1 MLRMK
6 WLQRKIY
13 LLIGTL
19 VLIFSPDFT
28 KAQAYAIGSTTITFN
43 DASRS
48 RPIETKIFYPSDIGG
63 VDEVVASGQFPVLVL
78 GHGFLMGWDSY
89 QIYWEELVPEGHIVC
104 LPTTESGPLPSHGD
118 FGQDISF
125 IIAAMQEEGLNAN
138 SLFYN
143 AVSSQAV
150 VMGHSMGG
158 GSSVLSASA
167 SPLVTAMVNFAA
179 AETNPSAISAA
190 SSITVPSVIFSGDDD
205 CVTPEAQNQDLM
217 YDNLASSC
225 KYQIS
230 IINGAHCLFA
240 NSNAVCSLGETFCNP
255 SLSIMRE
262 EQLDIVFSFLKP
274 WLKATLLNDA
284 IAQAEFSDSLQTST
298 RVNVKQLCMATNL
311 ERDFSQEEWRAD
323 YHRSEGRLSVIC
335 SDEMLEGEIEVYTL
349 TGSRVHKTEI
359 RASHSSYDISSWSEG
374 VYVILVTGVKNSK
387 VSQLIIR

>member
-1 MLRMK
+1 MHRMK
-6 WLQRKIY
+6 WLQGKFF
-13 LLIGTL
+13 LLIGIA
-19 VLIFSPDFT
+19 VLAFIPSFT
-28 KAQAYAIGSTTITFN
+28 RAQAYAIGSTTITFN

-48 RPIETKIFYPSDIGG
+48 RPIETKIFYPSDVGG
-63 VDEVVASGQFPVLVL
+63 IDEVIAPGQFPVLVL

-89 QIYWEELVPEGHIVC
+89 QVYWEELVPEGHIVC

-118 FGQDISF
+118 FGQDLSF
-125 IIAAMQEEGLNAN
+125 IIAAMQEAGLNAN

-190 SSITVPSVIFSGDDD
+190 SSIIVPSIIFSGDDD
-205 CVTPEAQNQDLM
+205 CVTPEAQNQNPI
-217 YDNLASSC
+217 YNNLASSC
-225 KYQIS
+225 KYQVS

-240 NSNAVCSLGETFCNP
+240 DNNSVCSLGETFCNP
-255 SLSIMRE
+255 TLSITRE

-284 IAQAEFSDSLQTST
+284 IAQTEFRDSLQAST
-298 RVNVKQLCMATNL
+298 RVSVRQSCETTGIVS
-311 ERDFSQEEWRAD
+311 DVCQDEWRA
-323 YHRSEGRLSVIC
+323 HHNRSRGILSLSCTEAILGGYV
-335 SDEMLEGEIEVYTL
+335 EVVSL
-349 TGSRVHKTEI
+349 SGSRVLSARINTSLSEFEV
-359 RASHSSYDISSWSEG
+359 SHWPRGFYLLHVFGPKDVG
-374 VYVILVTGVKNSK
+374 GFQVLV
-387 VSQLIIR
+387 R

>member
-1 MLRMK
+1 MK
-6 WLQRKIY
+6 WLQGKIF

-19 VLIFSPDFT
+19 VLIFSPACT

-48 RPIETKIFYPSDIGG
+48 RLIESMIFYPSDIGG
-63 VDEVVASGQFPVLVL
+63 VDEVIASGQFPVLVL

-89 QIYWEELVPEGHIVC
+89 QVYWEELVPEGHIVC

-118 FGQDISF
+118 FGQDLSF

-158 GSSVLSASA
+158 GSSVLSASS

-190 SSITVPSVIFSGDDD
+190 SSINVPSLIFSGDDD
-205 CVTPEAQNQDLM
+205 CVTPEAQNQDPI
-217 YDNLASSC
+217 YNNLASSC
-225 KYQIS
+225 KYQVS
-230 IINGAHCLFA
+230 IISGAHCLFA

-255 SLSIMRE
+255 SLSITRE

-284 IAQAEFSDSLQTST
+284 IAQTEFRDSLQAST
-298 RVNVKQLCMATNL
+298 RVSVRQSCETTGIVS
-311 ERDFSQEEWRAD
+311 DVCQDEWRAH
-323 YHRSEGRLSVIC
+323 YNRSEGILSLSC
-335 SDEMLEGEIEVYTL
+335 TEAMLGGYVEVL
-349 TGSRVHKTEI
+349 SLSGSRILSARIKTSLAEFDVSFWPRGFYLLHI
-359 RASHSSYDISSWSEG
+359 IGPKDSG
-374 VYVILVTGVKNSK
+374 GFQVLV
-387 VSQLIIR
+387 R

>member
-6 WLQRKIY
+6 WLQGKIF

-19 VLIFSPDFT
+19 VLIFSPACT

-63 VDEVVASGQFPVLVL
+63 VDEVVALGQFPVLVL

-89 QIYWEELVPEGHIVC
+89 QVYWEELVPEGYIVC

-118 FGQDISF
+118 FGQDMSF
-125 IIAAMQEEGLNAN
+125 IIAAMQEEGLNVN

-158 GSSVLSASA
+158 GSSVLSASS
-167 SPLVTAMVNFAA
+167 SPLVTAIVNFAA

-190 SSITVPSVIFSGDDD
+190 SSINVPSLIFSGDDD
-205 CVTPEAQNQDLM
+205 CVTPEAQNQDPI
-217 YDNLASSC
+217 YNNLASSC
-225 KYQIS
+225 KYQVS
-230 IINGAHCLFA
+230 IISGAHCLFA

-255 SLSIMRE
+255 TLSITRD
-262 EQLDIVFSFLKP
+262 EQMDIVFSFLKP
-274 WLKATLLNDA
+274 WLKSTLLNDA
-284 IAQAEFSDSLQTST
+284 IAQTEFSDSLQASP
-298 RVNVKQLCMATNL
+298 RVNIKQSCETTGIV
-311 ERDFSQEEWRAD
+311 RDVSQDQWKA
-323 YHRSEGRLSVIC
+323 YYNRSEGRLSLTC
-335 SDEMLEGEIEVYTL
+335 SDEMLGGDIEVYNL
-349 TGSRVHKTEI
+349 NGLRVLKTEI
-359 RASHSSYDISSWSEG
+359 RAFNTNYDISSWSEG
-374 VYVILVTGVKNSK
+374 VYVVLVSGVKNSK
-387 VSQLIIR
+387 AHQLIIR

>member
-6 WLQRKIY
+6 WLQGKIF
-13 LLIGTL
+13 LLIGIA
-19 VLIFSPDFT
+19 VLAFIPSFT
-28 KAQAYAIGSTTITFN
+28 RAQAYAIGSTTITFN

-48 RPIETKIFYPSDIGG
+48 RSIETKIFYPSNVGG
-63 VDEVVASGQFPVLVL
+63 IDEVIALGQFPVLVL

-89 QIYWEELVPEGHIVC
+89 QVYWEELVPEGHIVC

-118 FGQDISF
+118 FGQDMSF
-125 IIAAMQEEGLNAN
+125 IIAAMQEAGLNAN

-190 SSITVPSVIFSGDDD
+190 SSITVPSIIFSGDDD
-205 CVTPEAQNQDLM
+205 CVTPEAQNQNPI
-217 YDNLASSC
+217 YNNLASSC
-225 KYQIS
+225 KYQVS

-255 SLSIMRE
+255 TLSITRE

-274 WLKATLLNDA
+274 WLKATLLNDVT
-284 IAQAEFSDSLQTST
+284 AQTAFSNSLQASTS
-298 RVNVKQLCMATNL
+298 VNVRQSCEATGIESDL
-311 ERDFSQEEWRAD
+311 SQEQWRAH
-323 YHRSEGRLSVIC
+323 YNRSEGKLSLAC
-335 SDEMLEGEIEVYTL
+335 SDEMLGGYLEVYNL
-349 TGSRVHKTEI
+349 TSSRVLRTEI
-359 RASHSSYDISSWSEG
+359 RTCNTSYDISSWSEG
-374 VYVILVTGVKNSK
+374 VYVILVNGVKNSK
-387 VSQLIIR
+387 VYQLVIQ

>member
-6 WLQRKIY
+6 WLQGKIF

-19 VLIFSPDFT
+19 VLIFSPACT

-48 RPIETKIFYPSDIGG
+48 RPIETKIFYPSDVGG
-63 VDEVVASGQFPVLVL
+63 VDATIASDQFPVLVL

-89 QIYWEELVPEGHIVC
+89 QVYWEELVPEGYIVC

-118 FGQDISF
+118 FGQDLSF

-138 SLFYN
+138 SLFYD

-190 SSITVPSVIFSGDDD
+190 SSITVPSLIFSGDDD

-230 IINGAHCLFA
+230 IMNGAHCLFA
-240 NSNAVCSLGETFCNP
+240 NNNAFCSLGETFCNP
-255 SLSIMRE
+255 SLSITRE

-284 IAQAEFSDSLQTST
+284 IAQAEFNDSLQAST
-298 RVNVKQLCMATNL
+298 RVNVKQSCETTGIV
-311 ERDFSQEEWRAD
+311 RDVSQDQWKA
-323 YHRSEGRLSVIC
+323 YYNRSEGRLSLTC
-335 SDEMLEGEIEVYTL
+335 SDEMLGGDIEVYNL
-349 TGSRVHKTEI
+349 NGLRVLKTEI
-359 RASHSSYDISSWSEG
+359 RAFNTNYDISSWSEG
-374 VYVILVTGVKNSK
+374 VYVVLVSGVKNSK
-387 VSQLIIR
+387 AHQLIIR

>member
-6 WLQRKIY
+6 WLQGKIV
-13 LLIGTL
+13 LSIGTL
-19 VLIFSPDFT
+19 VLIFSPACT
-28 KAQAYAIGSTTITFN
+28 KAQTYAIGSTTITFN

-63 VDEVVASGQFPVLVL
+63 VDEVIASGQFPVLVL
-78 GHGFLMGWDSY
+78 GHGFLMSWDSY

-125 IIAAMQEEGLNAN
+125 IIAAMQEEGLNTN

-158 GSSVLSASA
+158 GSAVLSASA

-190 SSITVPSVIFSGDDD
+190 SSITVPSLIFSGNDD

-255 SLSIMRE
+255 TLSITRE
-262 EQLDIVFSFLKP
+262 EQLDIVISFLKP
-274 WLKATLLNDA
+274 WLKATLLNDG
-284 IAQAEFSDSLQTST
+284 IAQTEFSDSLQAST
-298 RVNVKQLCMATNL
+298 RVNIRQSCIATNTESDISQDQWMAYYNRL
-311 ERDFSQEEWRAD
+311 EGS
-323 YHRSEGRLSVIC
+323 LSLVC
-335 SDEMLEGEIEVYTL
+335 SDAVLGGDVEVYTL
-349 TGSRVHKTEI
+349 TGSRVLKSEI
-359 RASHSSYDISSWSEG
+359 RTYNSSYEISSWAEG
-374 VYVILVTGVKNSK
+374 VYVILINGVKK
-387 VSQLIIR
+387 PKAHQLVIR

>member
-1 MLRMK
+1 MRRMK
-6 WLQRKIY
+6 WLQGKIF
-13 LLIGTL
+13 LLIGIA
-19 VLIFSPDFT
+19 VLAFIPSFT
-28 KAQAYAIGSTTITFN
+28 RAQAYAIGSTTITFN

-48 RPIETKIFYPSDIGG
+48 RPIETKIFYPSDVGG
-63 VDEVVASGQFPVLVL
+63 IDEVIAPGQFPVLVL

-89 QIYWEELVPEGHIVC
+89 QVYWEELVPEGHIVC

-118 FGQDISF
+118 FGQDLSF
-125 IIAAMQEEGLNAN
+125 IIAAMQEAGLNAN

-190 SSITVPSVIFSGDDD
+190 SSITVPSIIFSGDDD
-205 CVTPEAQNQDLM
+205 CVTPEAQNQ
-217 YDNLASSC
+217 YPIYNNLASSC
-225 KYQIS
+225 KYQVS

-240 NSNAVCSLGETFCNP
+240 DNNAVCSLGETFCNP
-255 SLSIMRE
+255 TLSITRE

-284 IAQAEFSDSLQTST
+284 IAQTEFSNSLQASTS
-298 RVNVKQLCMATNL
+298 VNVRQSCEATGIESDL
-311 ERDFSQEEWRAD
+311 SQEQWRAH
-323 YHRSEGRLSVIC
+323 YNRSEGKLSLAC
-335 SDEMLEGEIEVYTL
+335 SDEMLGGYLEVYNL
-349 TGSRVHKTEI
+349 TGSRVLRTEI
-359 RASHSSYDISSWSEG
+359 RTCNTSYDISSWSEG
-374 VYVILVTGVKNSK
+374 VYVILVNGVKNSK
-387 VSQLIIR
+387 VYQLVIQ

>member
-6 WLQRKIY
+6 WLQGKIF

-19 VLIFSPDFT
+19 VLIFSPDCT
-28 KAQAYAIGSTTITFN
+28 KAQVYAIGSTTITFN

-63 VDEVVASGQFPVLVL
+63 VDEVIASGQFPVLVL
-78 GHGFLMGWDSY
+78 GHGFLMSWDSY

-104 LPTTESGPLPSHGD
+104 LPTTESGPLPSHRD

-125 IIAAMQEEGLNAN
+125 IIAAMQEEGFNAN

-158 GSSVLSASA
+158 GSAVLSASA

-190 SSITVPSVIFSGDDD
+190 SSITVPSLIFSGNDD

-255 SLSIMRE
+255 TLSITRE
-262 EQLDIVFSFLKP
+262 EQLDIVISFLKP
-274 WLKATLLNDA
+274 WLKATLLNDG
-284 IAQAEFSDSLQTST
+284 IAQTEFSDSLQAST
-298 RVNVKQLCMATNL
+298 RVNIRQSCIATNTESDISQDQWMAYYNRL
-311 ERDFSQEEWRAD
+311 EGS
-323 YHRSEGRLSVIC
+323 LSLVC
-335 SDEMLEGEIEVYTL
+335 SDAVLGGDVEVYTL
-349 TGSRVHKTEI
+349 TGSRVLKSEI
-359 RASHSSYDISSWSEG
+359 RTDNSSYDISSWAEG
-374 VYVILVTGVKNSK
+374 VYVILINGVKK
-387 VSQLIIR
+387 PKAHQLVIR